1 MGDVYPQDALRDA
14 LLDIKKQR
22 YLGVKDET
30 VNSDETL
37 FTSSGTESAYNNL
50 TIDGYYRNDGGLTV
64 KNILTVNGILD
75 NRGTLEIGW

>member
-37 FTSSGTESAYNNL
+37 FTSSGTESSYNNL
-50 TIDGYYRNDGGLTV
+50 TIDGYYRNDGFLTV